1 MRSNLPNFGIEAWSA
16 ANVSNF
22 ENRIKVLNHSTLLAS
37 LQWSLSTDHY
47 ALQTHSE
54 MNKIWLTS
62 RAYRSKFCSVCIIIF
77 WRGGWVWL
85 PPVPFSYVNW
95 ADGEPNN
102 WSEQDCVQILPVWA
116 HKWDDDFCNYHK
128 KAVCEKNG
136 EMVLQQ
142 QML

>member
-1 MRSNLPNFGIEAWSA
+1 MHA
-16 ANVSNF
+16 V
-22 ENRIKVLNHSTLLAS
+22 KLAEFWN
-37 LQWSLSTDHY
+37 WSLIGSQC
-47 ALQTHSE
+47 LQFRKSYKSAKSLHPTGLSSMIPVHWSLCFANSFRVE
-54 MNKIWLTS
+54 QNLINFSSL
-62 RAYRSKFCSVCIIIF
+62 YRSKFCSVCIIIF
-77 WRGGWVWL
+77 WLRGWVWL

-136 EMVLQQ
+136 EMVLQ
-142 QML
+142 ML